1 MGVRER
7 DPTHTAQVKPRNAFT
22 PSRRSGTQAG
32 TARLRGLTPPSRAS
46 ALSRAGDPL
55 LAPDPP
61 SHGKRTR
68 LRQPTRKPSPTS
80 HLQAHDAQSGARP
93 SVPALPPRAPL
104 PRAPDVAC
112 APLRPGVKPT
122 RRPPPHSTRSTLPPP
137 PGPAR
142 AHTPP
147 GPLSAARAH
156 SRGHA
161 HSAPQLDRPGRA
173 ARSRGRPRPLGRPV
187 LSGGARGRGRETVAV
202 GPHSPPSRAGS
213 ECAAFRCEPMRYDA
227 RGPRFSAAYGGD
239 GVGVLRSA
247 GVSLSRFTSQNH
259 GDPRN

>member
-1 MGVRER
+1 MTPKAVCARQSRPCPHER
-7 DPTHTAQVKPRNAFT
+7 RFPA
-22 PSRRSGTQAG
+22 RRTSPAPLSAPGSN
-32 TARLRGLTPPSRAS
+32 PP
-46 ALSRAGDPL
+46 D
-55 LAPDPP
+55 
-61 SHGKRTR
+61 
-68 LRQPTRKPSPTS
+68 
-80 HLQAHDAQSGARP
+80 ARP
-93 SVPALPPRAPL
+93 PRSTRSALPP
-104 PRAPDVAC
+104 
-112 APLRPGVKPT
+112 
-122 RRPPPHSTRSTLPPP
+122 PPP

-213 ECAAFRCEPMRYDA
+213 ESAAFRCEAMRYDA